1 MVFTFFWNKFACPI
15 CFLERFDVWS
25 GFALFICIFLH
36 WICSIFFWIV
46 ESRLFCM
53 FFQFVHFFFRTFFCK
68 FAISK
73 QDLWESWK
81 NTGKLQNKK
90 MRKTCKTNATK
101 IAKNAKQAK
110 KTLKLETKT
119 LFLHVFF
126 GYFLIFLG
134 VCRVFLG
141 FSRFLIPSKE
151 ALGILKQHAQKCEKR
166 NAQKCKFRMQN
177 EPAIQKTC
185 KPKL

>member
-1 MVFTFFWNKFACPI
+1 MFGVDS
-15 CFLERFDVWS
+15 RFS
-25 GFALFICIFLH
+25 SAFFALDLQHIFLNRGIATFLH
-36 WICSIFFWIV
+36 VFSICS
-46 ESRLFCM
+46 L
-53 FFQFVHFFFRTFFCK
+53 FFRTFFCK

-126 GYFLIFLG
+126 GYFPIF
-134 VCRVFLG
+134 
-141 FSRFLIPSKE
+141 
-151 ALGILKQHAQKCEKR
+151 
-166 NAQKCKFRMQN
+166 FR
-177 EPAIQKTC
+177 C
-185 KPKL
+185 V

>member
-1 MVFTFFWNKFACPI
+1 MEWICAFHLHFFALDLQHIFLNRGIATFFAC
-15 CFLERFDVWS
+15 
-25 GFALFICIFLH
+25 
-36 WICSIFFWIV
+36 
-46 ESRLFCM
+46 

-110 KTLKLETKT
+110 KTLKLENKNAVSACFFSDIS
-119 LFLHVFF
+119 LF
-126 GYFLIFLG
+126 FLG

-151 ALGILKQHAQKCEKR
+151 ALGILKQHAQKCEKKECTKIQIQ
-166 NAQKCKFRMQN
+166 NAK
-177 EPAIQKTC
+177 
-185 KPKL
+185 